1 MGRTVNLAPNI
12 PVQTFVQAAWG
23 RETHPSTA
31 SLPNGRYGSVSACE
45 VQALSWGRIGSARL
59 ISPSAV
65 SAPVTPTPTLLK
77 DISVLFKLRLGTF
90 VVLSAVL
97 GWFVGTESIGL
108 VPFLELTVGGYLLTG
123 ASNGFNQI
131 IEKEADAKMGRTA
144 GRPLPTGRM
153 SVRSAALWS
162 TAAGVL
168 GLAALFHLG
177 TKAGLLGLLALGSY
191 VLAYTPLKS
200 RTGFSVL
207 VGAIPGA
214 IPPMLGYVAA
224 TGHFGIEPG
233 TLFAVQ
239 FMWQFPHFWAI
250 AWVAHEDYLKAG
262 YKMLPFKEGR
272 TAASARQILL
282 YTMLCIPASLLPWA
296 LPGDAP
302 MVGNIAFTV
311 AVLTGL
317 GFLVPAIR
325 LWRSL
330 EVKDA
335 RQLMFASFLYLP
347 IVQLTYVLDKI
358 PEPRAHIPVPLLFP
372 TAQAAT

>member
-1 MGRTVNLAPNI
+1 M
-12 PVQTFVQAAWG
+12 
-23 RETHPSTA
+23 
-31 SLPNGRYGSVSACE
+31 
-45 VQALSWGRIGSARL
+45 
-59 ISPSAV
+59 
-65 SAPVTPTPTLLK
+65 
-77 DISVLFKLRLGTF
+77 RLGTF

-97 GWFVGTESIGL
+97 GWFMGAESIGL
-108 VPFLELTVGGYLLTG
+108 VPFLELTIGGYLLTG

-131 IEKEADAKMGRTA
+131 IEREADAKMGRTA

-153 SVRSAALWS
+153 SVRQAATWS
-162 TAAGVL
+162 TLAGLL
-168 GLAALFHLG
+168 GLAALFDLG
-177 TKAGLLGLLALGSY
+177 VRAGLLGLLALGSY

-200 RTGFSVL
+200 RSGFSVL

-224 TGHFGIEPG
+224 TGRFGIEPG

-272 TAASARQILL
+272 TVASARQILL

-296 LPGDAP
+296 LPGEAP
-302 MVGNIAFTV
+302 MVGDIAFTV

-317 GFLVPAIR
+317 GFLVPAVR

-358 PEPRAHIPVPLLFP
+358 P
-372 TAQAAT
+372 

>member
-1 MGRTVNLAPNI
+1 M
-12 PVQTFVQAAWG
+12 
-23 RETHPSTA
+23 
-31 SLPNGRYGSVSACE
+31 
-45 VQALSWGRIGSARL
+45 
-59 ISPSAV
+59 

-77 DISVLFKLRLGTF
+77 DIAVLFKLRLGTF

-97 GWFVGTESIGL
+97 GWFMGTESIGL

-144 GRPLPTGRM
+144 SRPLPTGRM
-153 SVRSAALWS
+153 SIRSAALWS
-162 TAAGVL
+162 TAAGLL
-168 GLAALFHLG
+168 GLAALFH
-177 TKAGLLGLLALGSY
+177 LLALGSY

-224 TGHFGIEPG
+224 TGHFGLEPG

-302 MVGNIAFTV
+302 MVGNIAFSV
-311 AVLTGL
+311 AVLAGL

-358 PEPRAHIPVPLLFP
+358 P
-372 TAQAAT
+372 